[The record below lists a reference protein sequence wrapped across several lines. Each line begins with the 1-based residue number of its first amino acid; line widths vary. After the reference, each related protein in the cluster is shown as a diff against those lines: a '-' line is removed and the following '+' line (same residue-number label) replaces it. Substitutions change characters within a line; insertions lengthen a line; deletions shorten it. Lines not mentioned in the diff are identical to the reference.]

1 MLGLAVVAKDFN
13 QTLFRLQETSFTCEK
28 CEIQNAVNNKTVG
41 LVIKS
46 KKSSIQISNS
56 KIQNILALSG
66 ALIFTLDDKK
76 NQDEQVQVSISN
88 CIIQNLS
95 ANGNGGA
102 VYVSNQQLS
111 IKSTKFMS
119 NYASSSGGSIYIA
132 CDITAACMNS
142 NLTDNS
148 FTKSK
153 ALVSGGGI
161 QYELNQPI
169 NLISQSYSENEA
181 SYGKDYA
188 SYPTKLKI
196 LNTDKEFLHSLV
208 SGQNI
213 ENYILIGL
221 FDQNDQ
227 LISKDS
233 ESIAQIFSNDL
244 AISISGNT
252 KVAAQKGIFTFDQL
266 NFLAKPS
273 YLSKIY
279 FSTESIDISMA
290 SFTNQIQSCLQMPQQ
305 ISMLVIIN
313 YLNLCRGGIESQCSE
328 GYHGLLCSKCT
339 GVSND
344 TIYGSTGL
352 GDCSKCNSLIQNP
365 KRNNPQ
371 AVMIRIMTNY
381 IQAVFLAKQFNL
393 RWPQNVEDMLTYFSY
408 ASSSQEALLSFDCI
422 YLQLGYQ
429 SVSQN
434 ELKLILFGMLPVI
447 LSLIGTF
454 IWTIIKITI
463 MRKDKNF
470 SLMEKIEIT
479 AMIVNYLCYPQIITM
494 MFSLFDCYKLDYS
507 ISYLKRDMDII
518 CWKDHH
524 NKLIISIGLPF
535 IFVWTLLV
543 PILLIK
549 KIHGARKNLEDKRIL
564 KIYGLYYIGLKNEVF
579 YWELIVANL
588 RKLLFIMCSTILA
601 TQKAQ
606 FRIFTL
612 FGGLFFLED
621 EIQNNDT
628 FLMFLFFMIL
638 SYNLF
643 FLSLWIYSF
652 SY

>member
-132 CDITAACMNS
+132 CDITAAYCNS

-181 SYGKDYA
+181 PYGKDYA

-196 LNTDKEFLHSLV
+196 LNTDKEFLHSLA

-213 ENYILIGL
+213 ETISQLGSSTKMISL
-221 FDQNDQ
+221 FQR
-227 LISKDS
+227 
-233 ESIAQIFSNDL
+233 
-244 AISISGNT
+244 T
-252 KVAAQKGIFTFDQL
+252 QKALLRYSQMTQQFQ
-266 NFLAKPS
+266 FLEIQKWQHKREFIH
-273 YLSKIY
+273 L
-279 FSTESIDISMA
+279 
-290 SFTNQIQSCLQMPQQ
+290 TNQTL
-305 ISMLVIIN
+305 
-313 YLNLCRGGIESQCSE
+313 LNSKGGIESQCSE
-328 GYHGLLCSKCT
+328 GYQGLLCSKCT

-381 IQAVFLAKQFNL
+381 IQAVLLAKQFNL

-479 AMIVNYLCYPQIITM
+479 AMI
-494 MFSLFDCYKLDYS
+494 FSYF
-507 ISYLKRDMDII
+507 KRDMDIV

-564 KIYGLYYIGLKNEVF
+564 KIYGLYYIGLRNEVF

-621 EIQNNDT
+621 EIQNNET

-652 SY
+652 RSLALGIQRFFERLLRRILYKNQNLVKMKIIILVNNKKNQVQSSFSALKENY